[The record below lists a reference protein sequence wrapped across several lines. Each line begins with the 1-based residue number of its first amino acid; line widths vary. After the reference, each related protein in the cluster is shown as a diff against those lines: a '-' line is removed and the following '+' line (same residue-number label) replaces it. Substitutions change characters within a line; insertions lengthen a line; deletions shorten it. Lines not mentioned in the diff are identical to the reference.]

1 MIGVLVYK
9 WRVLNQ
15 TVLNGPGVNDTQLF
29 KTFYCNATYYLRSRI
44 WVSET
49 FAHPWTTETMLI
61 FQLWRFIWVRT
72 PTTPSRHSQNS
83 SPNLVVTSLLR

>member
-29 KTFYCNATYYLRSRI
+29 KTFTVMSHIIYVAEFEC
-44 WVSET
+44 
-49 FAHPWTTETMLI
+49 
-61 FQLWRFIWVRT
+61 QK
-72 PTTPSRHSQNS
+72 
-83 SPNLVVTSLLR
+83 LLHIRELQRQC